1 MDGII
6 FGGTLRSLASRRIRR
21 VSMYGMRTANLLLIV
36 LKYHASYLALG
47 LINNKKDRNT
57 DDRREENK
65 G

>member
-1 MDGII
+1 
-6 FGGTLRSLASRRIRR
+6 
-21 VSMYGMRTANLLLIV
+21 MYGMRTANLLLIA

-47 LINNKKDRNT
+47 LISNKKDKNT